1 MVHVRTSEPILHAD
15 LDSFYASVEVRDR
28 PELAGKPV
36 AVGGGVILAAT
47 YEARRF
53 GVSAPLTGTEARRR
67 CPDLVVV
74 PPRFEAYVAASRL
87 VMEILESFTPSIEPI
102 SIDEAFLDVAGSE
115 HLFGPAPDIGRQIRE
130 RVRAEAGLPISV
142 GCATTKHL
150 AKIASRVAKPDGLC
164 LVPAGEEQ
172 AFLDP
177 LPVDLIW
184 GIGPVTRARL
194 ARYGVVT
201 IGDLRRLDP
210 DVLKGWLGS
219 HWGPHLGALARND
232 DPRRVRRS
240 PKAGSLGSQSAGD
253 ATDPDRRHTTL
264 LALADRISS
273 RLRRAGLGARRLTV
287 RVRLDDLSV
296 LSRARLLAGPVAETT
311 PIARVAVELVE
322 TLIAESAPGRRIT
335 LVGITCSLLERQP
348 HLQLSLAGEGTDVT
362 RSGSPAHLR
371 HHDLDRAVDRAR
383 QRFGRH
389 IVDRAALLG
398 RRPEERS
405 PIEALEGEEGEARS
419 LDRADPMDR
428 RRT

>member
-1 MVHVRTSEPILHAD
+1 VRAAPTILHAD

-28 PELAGKPV
+28 PELTGLPV

-53 GVSAPLTGTEARRR
+53 GVSAPLGGAEARRR

-74 PPRFEAYVAASRL
+74 PPRFEAYVAASRQ
-87 VMEILESFTPSIEPI
+87 VMEILESYTPAIEPI

-115 HLFGPAPDIGRQIRE
+115 HLFGPAPRIGEAIRE
-130 RVRAEAGLPISV
+130 RVRAEVGLPISV

-164 LVPAGEEQ
+164 LVPAGQEQ

-194 ARYGVVT
+194 ARYGVAT
-201 IGDLRRLDP
+201 IGDLRSLDP
-210 DVLKGWLGS
+210 EVLRAWLGD

-232 DPRRVRRS
+232 DPRRVRGVPR
-240 PKAGSLGSQSAGD
+240 AGSLGSQSAGD

-264 LALADRISS
+264 LALADRVAS
-273 RLRRAGLGARRLTV
+273 RLRRVDLATGRITA
-287 RVRLDDLSV
+287 RVRLDDLSY
-296 LSRARLLAGPVAETT
+296 LSRARVLAGPIAETT
-311 PIARVAVELVE
+311 PIARIAVELVE
-322 TLIAESAPGRRIT
+322 TLIAERAPGRRIT
-335 LVGITCSLLERQP
+335 LVGITCSLLERRP
-348 HLQLSLAGEGTDVT
+348 HLQLSLAGEGDDVT
-362 RSGSPAHLR
+362 RSGSPDHLR

-405 PIEALEGEEGEARS
+405 PIEALEGEEGDEQG
-419 LDRADPMDR
+419 R
-428 RRT
+428 RRGGSGRHERT